1 MRYVPHRFTY
11 LNIIL
16 KFMVLFEVVME
27 FLEYGTYQVSDREII
42 NNWAR
47 GHTSNIFGKYS
58 GCLCLSPKYLP
69 EAESKINRM
78 TSLLEE
84 ILRQHNIE
92 PVEWLL
98 ITLTRICNRKVLAG
112 QGKNIQFGE
121 EKKTRKEANVTAKAC
136 A

>member
-1 MRYVPHRFTY
+1 MA
-11 LNIIL
+11 LI
-16 KFMVLFEVVME
+16 K
-27 FLEYGTYQVSDREII
+27 VSDGEII

-47 GHTSNIFGKYS
+47 GHTSNIVGKYS
-58 GCLCLSPKYLP
+58 GCLCLNPKYLP

-98 ITLTRICNRKVLAG
+98 ITRTRICSRKVLAG
-112 QGKNIQFGE
+112 QGKNIQFGK
-121 EKKTRKEANVTAKAC
+121 EKKTKKEANVTAKAC